1 MDLVSFFFSVR
12 RNVDLV
18 SFFFLLEGT
27 WTWFLFFPVRGN
39 MDLVFRLEGK
49 NNHAHCNLC

>member
-1 MDLVSFFFSVR
+1 M
-12 RNVDLV
+12 DLV